1 MQKYWTPNLGCNI
14 RTDLSTGVPE
24 YSEYLNSTSWVI
36 RSGLRHCGGDNTVS
50 YFGSQ
55 TRKYPKAIW
64 PAMIK
69 LKPESVPVYPGHET
83 VSAYFPFGEMAVTTL
98 IEGQLAFLH
107 HVRTYEEAHA
117 GTRLLQRNLCWKIE
131 SLTGV
136 LAQGAARGDRRRSS
150 SLVARQMAGR
160 CEIPRPF
167 RGHFA
172 TPLTLSLGS
181 SWKPPW
187 SSWIVQHPRG
197 LSTGS
202 HGNSFLS

>member
-107 HVRTYEEAHA
+107 HVRTYEEAHP

-131 SLTGV
+131 FLNCYLASLPKEQLEQIAGGRQAWWPAKW
-136 LAQGAARGDRRRSS
+136 LGGAKFQD
-150 SLVARQMAGR
+150 
-160 CEIPRPF
+160 PF
-167 RGHFA
+167 EGTSPHR
-172 TPLTLSLGS
+172 
-181 SWKPPW
+181 
-187 SSWIVQHPRG
+187 
-197 LSTGS
+197 
-202 HGNSFLS
+202 